1 MSVIVEQ
8 MVESLK
14 INKSTW
20 KLTKFGEVAI
30 QQKKNVNRDDT
41 HLTKYVKGE
50 HMYSQDLHLR
60 EWGELTDEYLGPAFI
75 RYFDAGDILYGSRRT
90 YLRKVVIAPFEG
102 ITSNT
107 TFVIKANEEKIDKR
121 LLAFVMM
128 TDEFSEHSVRNSK
141 GSVNPYI
148 NWKDIANYEFLL
160 PPKEEQKKLAELLW
174 AMDDVI
180 EKEKRLLNNI
190 NLTYVS
196 TIEKELLDKKFSKV
210 FLSEM
215 GSVIRGVS
223 YNPEDLVSEYTDDDC
238 IILRSNNISNGMVNY
253 NDIKILPICKV
264 KKEQILVN
272 NDFAICMSNG
282 SKELVGKSS
291 RYYYN
296 DKNVA
301 TGSFCAGFRPQNEE
315 FSDLLNHLF
324 FSETYRQA
332 IKRTLSGSAINN
344 LKPSDIEELS
354 FRIKPKNDR
363 TVIIEKLNRI
373 VSSKNITEET
383 INSSKSLQ
391 KSLINQIF

>member
-1 MSVIVEQ
+1 MSVLNKQ
-8 MVESLK
+8 MVQSLK
-14 INKSTW
+14 IDKSTW
-20 KLTKFGEVAI
+20 RLTKFGDVAI
-30 QQKKNVNRDDT
+30 QQKKNVDRENT
-41 HLTKYVKGE
+41 YLTKYVKGE

-60 EWGELTDEYLGPAFI
+60 EWGELIDEYLGPAFT
-75 RYFDAGDILYGSRRT
+75 RYFEEGDILYGSRRT
-90 YLRKVVIAPFEG
+90 YLRKVVIAPFQG

-107 TFVIKANEEKIDKR
+107 TFVIKANEEKIDRR
-121 LLAFVMM
+121 LLPFVMM
-128 TDEFSEHSVRNSK
+128 TDEFTEHSVRNSK

-180 EKEKRLLNNI
+180 EKEKRLLHNI

-301 TGSFCAGFRPQNEE
+301 TGSFCAGFRPKNEE

-363 TVIIEKLNRI
+363 TVIIEKLNRM
-373 VSSKNITEET
+373 VSSKNITEEA